1 MAVIE
6 LTDGNDDGTRFGK
19 STSDKIGFYGITT
32 PVAQLAIVTT
42 VDSTTITTV
51 DTTVASTGLTAE
63 ATLVLMIE
71 AHALAINRVIA
82 DVRSLSKPVDQLI
95 TKTRTTGLFASDRK
109 SGV

>member
-1 MAVIE
+1 MAVVY
-6 LTDGNDDGTRFGK
+6 LTDKNDDGTVIGQSATEKLSFWGV
-19 STSDKIGFYGITT
+19 STPAVQPT
-32 PVAQLAIVTT
+32 VVTT

-82 DVRSLSKPVDQLI
+82 DVRSLAKAVDQLI
-95 TKTRTTGLFASDRK
+95 TKTRTVGLFASA
-109 SGV
+109 

>member
-1 MAVIE
+1 MAIIQ
-6 LTDGNDDGTRFGK
+6 LSDGNDDGTVLGRS
-19 STSDKIGFYGITT
+19 STDLIGFYGITT
-32 PVAQLAIVTT
+32 PVARLAIVTT

-82 DVRSLSKPVDQLI
+82 DVRSLAKATNQII
-95 TKTRTTGLFASDRK
+95 TKTRNVGLFAS
-109 SGV
+109 S

>member
-1 MAVIE
+1 MGIRH
-6 LTDGNDDGTRFGK
+6 LSDGNDDGTVLGQS
-19 STSDKIGFYGITT
+19 STDKIGFYGITT

-82 DVRSLSKPVDQLI
+82 DTRSLAKAVNQI
-95 TKTRTTGLFASDRK
+95 VTKTRTTGLFASA
-109 SGV
+109 